1 MPSSAMNLQ
10 TGLSPTN
17 KRLESLKVPNRDHS
31 KEELEYEKNYRYPD
45 FGFEDKLNFG
55 RAENKQTI
63 WQMLVDHVSG

>member
-1 MPSSAMNLQ
+1 
-10 TGLSPTN
+10 
-17 KRLESLKVPNRDHS
+17 LESLKVPNRDHS